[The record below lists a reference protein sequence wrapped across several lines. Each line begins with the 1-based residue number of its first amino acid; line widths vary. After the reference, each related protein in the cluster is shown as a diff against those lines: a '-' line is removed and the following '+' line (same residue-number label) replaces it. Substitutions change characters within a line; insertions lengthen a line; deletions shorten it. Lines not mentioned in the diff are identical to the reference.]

1 MSGEAKTEVEAR
13 RARVALAAVI
23 AASILIVAGQAL
35 AVAALGDA
43 SDSVERLVARAMES
57 SQTIAG
63 AAIGAVGQALLV
75 VPLLLLFD
83 AAAARTGGRMDRFRL
98 LVMIGPPVFAIAQ
111 VITAIGVDQVAQ
123 DFVAGTPIS
132 GTAGEDRAEELFA
145 NSTLVQISTGIGFAG
160 ILSIVFGTVYSAL
173 WGMRTGLLTR
183 FWGTLGM
190 AFGAFLFLGS
200 FVGSP
205 IGLLGTLFFLLHV
218 ALVAGGRWPGDQP
231 PAWGAGVA
239 VPWDERDAE
248 RFGGASPPPEE
259 ELARPEDFEG
269 SGRDATED
277 EDDRS
282 GRREDKRKRKRK
294 QRGR

>member
-1 MSGEAKTEVEAR
+1 MGSETTTQDEAR
-13 RARVALAAVI
+13 RARIALAAVI

-43 SDSVERLVARAMES
+43 SDSVERLAARAAEPT
-57 SQTIAG
+57 QTIAG

-75 VPLLLLFD
+75 IPLLLLFD

-111 VITAIGVDQVAQ
+111 VITAIGVDQVAS

-132 GTAGEDRAEELFA
+132 GAAGEDRAEELFA

-160 ILSIVFGTVYSAL
+160 ILAIVFGTVYSAL

-190 AFGAFLFLGS
+190 AFGAFLFIGS

-218 ALVAGGRWPGDQP
+218 ALVAGGRWPGPQP
-231 PAWGAGVA
+231 PAWEAGTA

-248 RFGGASPPPEE
+248 RFGDPPPPPEE
-259 ELARPEDFEG
+259 ERARPEDFEG
-269 SGRDATED
+269 SGREATED
-277 EDDRS
+277 EAERPS
-282 GRREDKRKRKRK
+282 RRDNKRKRKRK
-294 QRGR
+294 QRR